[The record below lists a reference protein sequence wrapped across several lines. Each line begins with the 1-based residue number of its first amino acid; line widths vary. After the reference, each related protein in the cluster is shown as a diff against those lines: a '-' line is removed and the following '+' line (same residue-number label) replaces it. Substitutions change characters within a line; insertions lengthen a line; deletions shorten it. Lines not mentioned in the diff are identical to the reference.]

1 MTQSISAA
9 NRGRLTAA
17 GFIGLYLHG
26 IVVATP
32 GAFLGQ
38 WTDTFGQGV
47 NISLFY
53 TLFLVSSFV
62 GLAWVARQ
70 KYRHPLLAL
79 AFAAV
84 GMAFMAAAFA
94 PSFGWIGGAALLTGF
109 GDGILNFH
117 CNNLVGELHPR
128 HRITVLNWANA
139 TFGLGALSAPL
150 LSAALPWR
158 IAFCG
163 VAMGALLV
171 ISLAWQAPPVQN
183 FRPSQDQMQW
193 SVACPFLLVILIYVG
208 LESSMGTWSGPYL
221 NSLGWNQDWQSA
233 LLSAYWGGLTLGRL
247 TLGVWVGSRPVRRLQ
262 VLVLMG
268 MSAIALTAFP
278 GFGFMFAIA
287 AFLYGPTFATIFA
300 LLQERCGHVALGY
313 LFYAAYLGKTL
324 FPAGLDQIPN
334 ALDLRYGFLGLAL
347 LLFVSSLFLWGT
359 SLQKH
364 GL

>member
-1 MTQSISAA
+1 MTPTLSPAS
-9 NRGRLTAA
+9 RGRLTAA

-38 WTDTFGQGV
+38 WTDTFGKGV

-53 TLFLVSSFV
+53 VLFLVSSLA
-62 GLAWVARQ
+62 GLAWISRQ
-70 KYRHPLLAL
+70 KYRHPLFAL
-79 AFAAV
+79 AFASVGIAFIAV
-84 GMAFMAAAFA
+84 ALA
-94 PSFGWIGGAALLTGF
+94 PSFVWIGGTALLIGF

-150 LSAALPWR
+150 ISAALPWR
-158 IAFCG
+158 LAFWF
-163 VAMGALLV
+163 VAVGALLA
-171 ISLAWQAPPVQN
+171 IALAWQAPPVQN
-183 FRPSQDQMQW
+183 FRPHQDRMQW
-193 SVACPFLLVILIYVG
+193 QVACPFLLVILIYVG
-208 LESSMGTWSGPYL
+208 LESSIGTWSGPYL
-221 NSLGWNQDWQSA
+221 KSLGWTKEWQSA

-247 TLGVWVGSRPVRRLQ
+247 TLGVWVGPQPVRRLN
-262 VLVLMG
+262 VLLLLGGV
-268 MSAIALTAFP
+268 AIALTFLP
-278 GFGFMFAIA
+278 NFGFMFAIA

-324 FPAGLDQIPN
+324 FPAGLDQMPDP
-334 ALDLRYGFLGLAL
+334 LDLHYGFGGLAL
-347 LLFVSSLFLWGT
+347 LLFLSSLFLRRT
-359 SLQKH
+359 SAQE
-364 GL
+364 